1 MDIGLNIKK
10 IRELKG
16 YSQDYMANQLAISQ
30 RQFSR
35 IEKNEVDLNL
45 SRLNDIS
52 KLLEVTPSQILG
64 FDEKFIFQNCEQASA
79 ITTNQNYYAFSE
91 KERDLYE
98 KALKDKEE
106 IIAMLK
112 LQLQHLK

>member
-16 YSQDYMANQLAISQ
+16 YSQDYMASQLEISQ

-45 SRLNDIS
+45 SRLTEIS

-64 FDEKFIFQNCEQASA
+64 FDEKFIFQNCEAPSA
-79 ITTNQNYYAFSE
+79 FAKTHNYYAFSE
-91 KERDLYE
+91 KERELYE
-98 KALKDKEE
+98 KALQDKEE
-106 IIAMLK
+106 IIALLK
-112 LQLQHLK
+112 EQLRNRH

>member
-1 MDIGLNIKK
+1 MNIGLNIKK

-16 YSQDYMANQLAISQ
+16 YSQDYMANQLKISQ

-35 IEKNEVDLNL
+35 IENNEVDLNL

-64 FDEKFIFQNCEQASA
+64 FDEKYIFQNCEQASA

-91 KERDLYE
+91 KERELYE
-98 KALKDKEE
+98 KALQDKEE

-112 LQLQHLK
+112 EKLKRLE

>member
-16 YSQDYMANQLAISQ
+16 YSQDYMANQLTISQ

-64 FDEKFIFQNCEQASA
+64 FDEKFIFQNCETAFGS
-79 ITTNQNYYAFSE
+79 NQNYYAFSE
-91 KERDLYE
+91 KERELYE
-98 KALKDKEE
+98 KSLKDKEE

>member
-79 ITTNQNYYAFSE
+79 ITTNQNYYAFSQG
-91 KERDLYE
+91 
-98 KALKDKEE
+98 
-106 IIAMLK
+106 K
-112 LQLQHLK
+112 LILFK

>member
-16 YSQDYMANQLAISQ
+16 YSQDYMASQLEISQ

-45 SRLNDIS
+45 SRLNEIS

-64 FDEKFIFQNCEQASA
+64 FDEKFIFQNYEQASA

-91 KERDLYE
+91 KERELYE
-98 KALKDKEE
+98 KLLQDKDE

-112 LQLQHLK
+112 KQLNK

>member
-16 YSQDYMANQLAISQ
+16 YSQDYMANQLTISQ

-64 FDEKFIFQNCEQASA
+64 FDEKFIFQNCETVFGS
-79 ITTNQNYYAFSE
+79 NQNYYAFSE
-91 KERDLYE
+91 KERELYE
-98 KALKDKEE
+98 KTLQDKDE

-112 LQLQHLK
+112 ERLKGLK